1 MKRKL
6 MAFPV
11 MLLMMCACGGQKQ
24 ASQHDDAQAD
34 TTVVADTVKTDA
46 EDEDFANTPMPKA
59 ADELFDDFIFNFCAN
74 RKLQMERVAFP
85 LPSVKGDH
93 QTTISKGQW
102 KMEHFFMEQGYY
114 TLLFDNERHMEVVKD
129 TSVRHAIVEKIFFD
143 TGNIQQYV
151 FNRRRGA
158 WMLTT
163 INTIPVNESSN
174 ASFLNF
180 FHQFATDKDFQ
191 AHSLGE
197 SVHFVGP
204 DPDDDFAQMEGEI
217 TPDTWEAFAPE
228 LPQDMIYNII
238 YGDPVKEGNSKL
250 FVLRGIANGLELEMT
265 FKRVGGHWQLVRIV
279 T

>member
-1 MKRKL
+1 
-6 MAFPV
+6 

-24 ASQHDDAQAD
+24 ASQHDDALAD

-265 FKRVGGHWQLVRIV
+265 FKRVGGRWQLVRIV